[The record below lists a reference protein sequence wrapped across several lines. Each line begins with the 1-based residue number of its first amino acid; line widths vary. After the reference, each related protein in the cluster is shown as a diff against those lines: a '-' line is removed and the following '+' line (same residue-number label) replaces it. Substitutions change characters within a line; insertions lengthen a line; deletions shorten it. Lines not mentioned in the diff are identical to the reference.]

1 MPRFSGDKA
10 KAPALGELAGN
21 ERGIALIV
29 VMVMLLLL
37 SILGATVLTST
48 TTDLRITGNYKN
60 AGNAFYVAE
69 SAMEFAQASSLIY
82 STLLPSAA
90 AVWPATQPDGTPGG
104 VLINDNGT
112 LSTTLNTDYPS
123 YNQIRIYK
131 DEDKT
136 QLEGT
141 ANVKV
146 NYISTGAVPAGLG
159 TEVDSGLGGGTGF
172 QANFYV
178 ISVIADGPNNN
189 SHSEIESHI
198 ARIVPK

>member
-69 SAMEFAQASSLIY
+69 SAMEFAQADSIIY
-82 STLLPSAA
+82 STLLPSTAI
-90 AVWPATQPDGTPGG
+90 VWPATGEGF
-104 VLINDNGT
+104 VLNDDGT
-112 LSTTLNTDYPS
+112 LSETRNDDYPS
-123 YNQIRIYK
+123 YNQIKIYK
-131 DEDKT
+131 DPATKT
-136 QLEGT
+136 QLEGS
-141 ANVKV
+141 ANIKV

-172 QANFYV
+172 KANFYV
-178 ISVIADGPNNN
+178 VSVIADGPNN

-198 ARIVPK
+198 ARVVPK